1 MHNSMKNDEE
11 DFYCLI
17 QCDCGRK
24 FKAEELYI
32 CYVCKKIRCQYCT
45 RTEGQ
50 LFQCKAGC
58 SNQFTTGTKTKYI
71 KFCCSNC
78 LECPICFTPL
88 TTKLFNGKYYLS
100 CPSCYWN
107 SLKVHIAK
115 EKKEEFDTYIQRM
128 NEETSNGFLKKMY
141 NVILEQLSNDPLI
154 ANRPKKQLELKER
167 PEEES
172 YDDIVKKA
180 MENGEQNLENFEKI
194 NNSELCK
201 YEKKATGKCEY
212 IDDYINNEKNKYISL
227 KIINKLLPC
236 YNDYNQNFDSLEEV
250 HKAFNT
256 NDLSLNTMTCLEQR
270 HNNPILQNNSVLNQY
285 PRFEDLI
292 PKKQLFGKKCKEC
305 GKLIVEEV
313 DDNQKDQRI
322 VHSFISQLP
331 LVYINKVDIEQNL
344 IKLRYIMLN
353 FIGVTI
359 SFKEDPF
366 NKVKVILPEG
376 KFNFEENVGE
386 GQLKNSKYKNIL
398 LDFKFDE
405 SYKSE
410 LVSQSSHILRFIVRV
425 EFIRSESDVQSDSE
439 MAIEYPIEIKFRI
452 I

>member
-1 MHNSMKNDEE
+1 
-11 DFYCLI
+11 
-17 QCDCGRK
+17 
-24 FKAEELYI
+24 
-32 CYVCKKIRCQYCT
+32 
-45 RTEGQ
+45 
-50 LFQCKAGC
+50 
-58 SNQFTTGTKTKYI
+58 
-71 KFCCSNC
+71 
-78 LECPICFTPL
+78 
-88 TTKLFNGKYYLS
+88 
-100 CPSCYWN
+100 
-107 SLKVHIAK
+107 
-115 EKKEEFDTYIQRM
+115 M

-439 MAIEYPIEIKFRI
+439 MAIEYPIEIKFKI